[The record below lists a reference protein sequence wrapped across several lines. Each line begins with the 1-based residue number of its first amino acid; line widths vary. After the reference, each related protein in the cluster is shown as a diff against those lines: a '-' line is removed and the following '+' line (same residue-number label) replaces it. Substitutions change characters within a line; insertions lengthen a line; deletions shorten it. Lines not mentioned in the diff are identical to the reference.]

1 MNTLVAGDH
10 FISADAFRA
19 AIERELGTGFG
30 PLRTVAWS
38 ADPSEQHGLQQVME
52 RDGPEAVGVPAEIVA
67 AAAGAE
73 LLVVHF
79 APVPAAVLRAARGLA
94 AVVVARAGV
103 ENVNVAEASRRGV
116 AVVNVVG
123 RNAAAVAE
131 QTLALLFAE
140 VRDVARADA
149 EIKDGGW
156 PKRFSGP
163 VWELAGRTVGVI
175 GFGHVGRQ
183 LARRLAGFGVR
194 LLVFDPYV
202 DSDTIDAF
210 GGRKVADLDQ
220 VFREADVV
228 TLHARLT
235 DETRRF
241 IGREQ
246 FDLMRPTAYFVN
258 TARSRMVDYDALFDA
273 LKERRIA
280 GAGLDVHEDEPLP
293 PDSRWRGLDNVT
305 LSAHVAGSTVEAW
318 DNSVRLVAEAVREL
332 AETGRAVTT
341 VNADALGNAGRQ

>member
-1 MNTLVAGDH
+1 
-10 FISADAFRA
+10 
-19 AIERELGTGFG
+19 
-30 PLRTVAWS
+30 
-38 ADPSEQHGLQQVME
+38 
-52 RDGPEAVGVPAEIVA
+52 
-67 AAAGAE
+67 
-73 LLVVHF
+73 
-79 APVPAAVLRAARGLA
+79 VLRAARGLA
-94 AVVVARAGV
+94 AVVVARARV

-156 PKRFSGP
+156 PKRFSGA
-163 VWELAGRTVGVI
+163 VWELAGRTVGVV

-246 FDLMRPTAYFVN
+246 FDLMQPTAYFVN